1 MKQKY
6 MYFWNSLAF
15 STIQQVLAVW
25 SLVPLPFLNCVCT
38 CGSSWFMY
46 DCMVVWT
53 FFTTALL
60 WNWNENCSFPVLWL
74 LLSFHICWRIE
85 YSTSTALSS
94 RILSGSAGILSP
106 LLALFVVMH
115 PKAHLTSHS
124 KMSGSRW
131 VTTSSWFSQ
140 WTWTVRKNKKIRHWK
155 MTTHPQLPLPTTPVR
170 RCPLCY

>member
-6 MYFWNSLAF
+6 MFFWNSLAF
-15 STIQQVLAVW
+15 STIQQMLAVW

-60 WNWNENCSFPVLWL
+60 WNWNENCSFPVLWP
-74 LLSFHICWRIE
+74 LLSFQICWCIE
-85 YSTSTALSS
+85 YSTLTASSS

-106 LLALFVVMH
+106 PLALFVVML

-140 WTWTVRKNKKIRHWK
+140 WTWTVWRRFDTGRWQRTSPPQPPSEGVHYATRK
-155 MTTHPQLPLPTTPVR
+155 
-170 RCPLCY
+170 